1 MLPVPVRPHYL
12 DKRLVTTLKLVLD
25 NTQRVSTKDIYNVLL
40 KNEFSI
46 NEEFKLR
53 IEAVYDDFS
62 LKHLGVYAFKIHSNK
77 CQVSHVEN
85 YPQN

>member
-62 LKHLGVYAFKIHSNK
+62 LKNILSLRI
-77 CQVSHVEN
+77 
-85 YPQN
+85 QNSFQ